1 MTAKTP
7 ANSIAE
13 IVSKLEAQNVTAE
26 MQINFLNDEIRINSE
41 TIDALAPLAKWV
53 STPTPEPIDETKTG
67 ETK

>member
-13 IVSKLEAQNVTAE
+13 IIVKLETENNTAQ
-26 MQINFLNDEIRINSE
+26 MQIDFLNDEIRVNSE
-41 TIDALAPLAKWV
+41 TIDTLAPLAEWV
-53 STPTPEPIDETKTG
+53 STPTPEPIDETNTG

>member
-13 IVSKLEAQNVTAE
+13 IVAKLEAQNETAK

-41 TIDALAPLAKWV
+41 TIDALAPLAEWV
-53 STPTPEPIDETKTG
+53 STPTPEPIDETNTG